1 MSSSKTHEIRSHR
14 SKRDYKPVN
23 KAMAHAAAKRRKE
36 VRHFIGRATAGFGFG
51 NAIR

>member
-14 SKRDYKPVN
+14 SKRDYKPIN
-23 KAMAHAAAKRRKE
+23 KAMCHADAKRRKK
-36 VRHFIGRATAGFGFG
+36 VRHFIDRARAGFGFG